1 MPLACYEHAPW
12 ASLMDEF
19 IRYTAVLPA
28 NQVGTRCACDR
39 VGGHLHLHVSVAGTR
54 AVPPSGE
61 EDRGFALPRQVVDRR
76 TTDESP
82 QAPFFTN
89 TCVRPTHNTDRYKTA
104 DFPKSCCFAD
114 TANRL
119 THNIKLTT
127 DFLRYQDG

>member
-54 AVPPSGE
+54 AV
-61 EDRGFALPRQVVDRR
+61 RRQER
-76 TTDESP
+76 
-82 QAPFFTN
+82 
-89 TCVRPTHNTDRYKTA
+89 KTA
-104 DFPKSCCFAD
+104 ALLCRD
-114 TANRL
+114 R
-119 THNIKLTT
+119 
-127 DFLRYQDG
+127 